1 MTNPTPMKGT
11 TLPGYNASHS
21 AEQAHRVLRNTYGLL
36 ALSLAVSAGAAWF
49 AMATGVGFIN
59 PILLIAVYIGL
70 LFANAKL
77 ENSSWGVLTV
87 FAITG
92 WLGFS
97 TGPIISAYVSAGG
110 GELVTLALGM
120 TALIFVAMTA
130 IGLTIKRDLS
140 NLGKFLFAGILV
152 AFVGVIVSLFTNIPA
167 LQIALSGMF
176 AVLSSLLIMWQ
187 TNMIVS
193 GGETNYIR
201 ATVTLFVS
209 LYNLFLSLLHLLSA
223 FNE

>member
-11 TLPGYNASHS
+11 TLPGYNTTHS
-21 AEQAHRVLRNTYGLL
+21 SEQAQRVLRNTYGLL

-97 TGPIISAYVSAGG
+97 TGPIISAYTSIGG

-120 TALIFVAMTA
+120 TALIFAAMTA
-130 IGLTIKRDLS
+130 IGLTTKRDLS
-140 NLGKFLFAGILV
+140 HLGKFLFAGILV
-152 AFVGVIVSLFTNIPA
+152 AFVGAIASFFTNIPA
-167 LQIALSGMF
+167 LQIAVSGMF
-176 AVLSSLLIMWQ
+176 AVLSSLLILWQ
-187 TNMIVS
+187 TNTIVN

>member
-1 MTNPTPMKGT
+1 M
-11 TLPGYNASHS
+11 A
-21 AEQAHRVLRNTYGLL
+21 
-36 ALSLAVSAGAAWF
+36 AGI
-49 AMATGVGFIN
+49 GFIN
-59 PILLIAVYIGL
+59 PFLVIGVYFAL

-87 FAITG
+87 FGITG

-97 TGPIISAYVSAGG
+97 TGPILNAYVSAGAG
-110 GELVTLALGM
+110 DLVTLALGM

-130 IGLTIKRDLS
+130 VGLTTKKDLS
-140 NLGKFLFAGILV
+140 ALGNFIIAGILV
-152 AFVGVIVSLFTNIPA
+152 AFVGSLVGLFTTIPA
-167 LQIALSGMF
+167 LQIVVSGMF

-187 TNMIVS
+187 TNMIVN

-209 LYNLFLSLLHLLSA
+209 VYSLFLSLLHLLTA
-223 FNE
+223 FDE